1 MRALAFCFVLLL
13 PSVVAPSVA
22 LGDPPRAAV
31 KPAIAVKKPAGP
43 VAASR
48 GWHSVAPGA
57 AAPKDA
63 SGRMQLVLQGLNHPD
78 RAILTAHS
86 DKGGFSAEDLD
97 KAAHILRDPRLG
109 NEHPVDPRTLDLVYR
124 VAAHFNTPEV
134 RIISGYRTPRP
145 GSHSNHGNGRAIDCV
160 FAGTSDEDVAKFARE
175 EGYSGVGTYPVSG
188 FVHLDVRDR
197 SYFWV
202 DNSGPGKKNRT
213 RGILGDL
220 AAKSDARAAARGDH
234 PPSPF
239 GISTDVDGALA
250 AVTHPN
256 SQGNAPEEDDEDEAG
271 Q

>member
-1 MRALAFCFVLLL
+1 MRALAFCFVMMI
-13 PSVVAPSVA
+13 PSVA
-22 LGDPPRAAV
+22 LGDPPKPVAKTAAA
-31 KPAIAVKKPAGP
+31 PVKKPAPGP

-48 GWHSVAPGA
+48 GWHSAPPGA

-78 RAILTAHS
+78 KAILTASS
-86 DKGGFSAEDLD
+86 DRGGFSAQDLD
-97 KAAHILRDPRLG
+97 KAAHILRDPRTG

-124 VAAHFNTPEV
+124 VALHFNTPEV

-160 FAGTSDEDVAKFARE
+160 FAGTSDEEVAKFARE

-202 DNSGPGKKNRT
+202 DSSGPGKRNRT

-239 GISTDVDGALA
+239 GVSTDVDGALKA
-250 AVTHPN
+250 ATHPTSN
-256 SQGNAPEEDDEDEAG
+256 GNAPEEDDEDEAG